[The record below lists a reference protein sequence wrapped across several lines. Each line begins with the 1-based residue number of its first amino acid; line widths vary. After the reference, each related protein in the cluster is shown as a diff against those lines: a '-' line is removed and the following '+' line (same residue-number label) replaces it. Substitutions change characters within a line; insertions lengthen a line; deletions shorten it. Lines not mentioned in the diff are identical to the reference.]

1 MKKQIQLV
9 LALAGLLTFGSASA
23 LIIDS
28 FDFPADG
35 DLVGIRNGAAFPRLT
50 TTTLDVGDRF
60 IGTSRTLSV
69 TSTTPVSAQSTGELN
84 GLTPDALDMQ
94 NSVVAIGT
102 FTVSW
107 DGIDHIDLTE
117 NGTILGFQLTI
128 PEAIDNPLIVTFSA
142 GAASVTRTFPNGTQG
157 SGFFIPFGNQ
167 DFSDVT
173 RLTASFTG
181 SAGWDAVVQLI
192 GTAPIPGTLLLMG
205 VGLLGLAR
213 WGKRAGG
220 QG

>member
-1 MKKQIQLV
+1 
-9 LALAGLLTFGSASA
+9 
-23 LIIDS
+23 
-28 FDFPADG
+28 
-35 DLVGIRNGAAFPRLT
+35 
-50 TTTLDVGDRF
+50 
-60 IGTSRTLSV
+60 
-69 TSTTPVSAQSTGELN
+69 
-84 GLTPDALDMQ
+84 MQ
-94 NSVVAIGT
+94 NSVGAIGT

-128 PEAIDNPLIVTFSA
+128 PLAIDNPLSVTFSA

-181 SAGWDAVVQLI
+181 PAGWDAGVQLI
-192 GTAPIPGTLLLMG
+192 GTTPIPGTLLLMG
-205 VGLLGLAR
+205 AGLLGLAR
-213 WGKRAGG
+213 WGKRAAE

>member
-1 MKKQIQLV
+1 MKTQIQLV
-9 LALAGLLTFGSASA
+9 LAAAGLLTLGPAAA

-28 FDFPADG
+28 FDFPALG
-35 DLVGIRNGAAFPRLT
+35 DLVGIRSGAPYPVLAIT
-50 TTTLDVGDRF
+50 TPDVGDRF
-60 IGTSRTLSV
+60 LGTSRTLSV
-69 TSTTPVSAQSTGELN
+69 TAPTGQSTGEIN
-84 GLTPDALDMQ
+84 GLTADALEMQ

-102 FTVSW
+102 FTVRW

-117 NGTILGFQLTI
+117 NGSIFGFQLTI
-128 PEAIDNPLIVTFSA
+128 PEAIDNPLTVTFSA
-142 GAASVTRTFPNGTQG
+142 GAASVNRTFPNGTQG
-157 SGFFIPFGNQ
+157 NSFFIPFGDQ

-173 RLTASFTG
+173 QLTATFTG
-181 SAGWDAVVQLI
+181 PPGWDAAVQLI

-213 WGKRAGG
+213 WGKRAGR